1 MHLKNDTIQ
10 CKLPQLQTNITEP
23 RFVSLTLMIDE
34 DNLFEVRQSIE
45 YIPKIRIKE
54 YVLTESQIS
63 IALNKYINANLTYYC
78 VIGVDNTA

>member
-1 MHLKNDTIQ
+1 
-10 CKLPQLQTNITEP
+10 
-23 RFVSLTLMIDE
+23 MIDE

>member
-34 DNLFEVRQSIE
+34 DNLYEVLQSIE
-45 YIPKIRIKE
+45 YIPKIKIKE
-54 YVLTESQIS
+54 YVLTESQIN

-78 VIGVDNTA
+78 VIPADNTA